1 MCHESH
7 SLVPKITSVLQLL
20 MPMITNG
27 TKWYNALLYQQ
38 RQTDVL
44 APAHQMMVVAYPFLQ
59 SLLYFSEKKSTL
71 ENFLLF

>member
-7 SLVPKITSVLQLL
+7 SLVPNITSVLQLL

-27 TKWYNALLYQQ
+27 TKWYNALLYHQ
-38 RQTDVL
+38 RQTDAL

-59 SLLYFSEKKSTL
+59 SST
-71 ENFLLF
+71 FLPRKRAL